1 MIDNARVTLAV
12 AVSCVA
18 ASMLAL
24 AGHVL
29 SHPMLSWLVHV
40 DVRHLVVNVV
50 AWLMFGLW
58 AERLAGRGRMML
70 WVGAGL
76 AVSLIAHAAAYPEH
90 GTLYG
95 MSSIG
100 FLVFTAGIAAYAAN
114 VWWGWVMLAG
124 VAGVLAYEWFTG
136 GTSAAA
142 TLVSA
147 GVGETP
153 RLLPAGI
160 HTESVVW
167 VHIACAVMG
176 CGFGVLAR
184 VAGRRDQRLGGAGVA
199 PGRSYL
205 ISKP

>member
-1 MIDNARVTLAV
+1 MTLAV
-12 AVSCVA
+12 AAGCVA
-18 ASMLAL
+18 ASMLAA
-24 AGHVL
+24 AGVVL
-29 SHPMLSWLVHV
+29 EHPMLAWLVHV

-50 AWLMFGLW
+50 TWLMFGLW
-58 AERLAGRGRMML
+58 AERMAGRGRMAL

-76 AVSLIAHAAAYPEH
+76 AVSLCAHAAVYPEH
-90 GTLYG
+90 GRLYG

-100 FLVFTAGIAAYAAN
+100 FFVFTAGLVGYAADA
-114 VWWGWVMLAG
+114 WWGRLMLGG
-124 VAGVLAYEWFTG
+124 VAGVLAFEWFTG

-142 TLVSA
+142 ALVSA
-147 GVGETP
+147 GVGDTP

-176 CGFGVLAR
+176 CGFGAMAR
-184 VAGRRDQRLGGAGVA
+184 AAGRRDQGLAGAGVA